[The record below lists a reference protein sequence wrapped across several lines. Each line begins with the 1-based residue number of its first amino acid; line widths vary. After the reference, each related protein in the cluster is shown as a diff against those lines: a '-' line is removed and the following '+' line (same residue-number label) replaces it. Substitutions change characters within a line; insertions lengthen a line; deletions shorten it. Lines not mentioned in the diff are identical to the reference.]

1 MTRFVNITLL
11 LVLFLSLAACTHHT
25 EVEHLQEKEGE
36 KIFFDKFA
44 AVDEQSWQKSD
55 TLFIYIPEQTK
66 PIDTDLL
73 LTVRTTNAYP
83 YRNLQLRVALQE
95 IPNPVRYKRIHTTR
109 GHVFV
114 EDTTVHI
121 RPKHWWMTPKKV
133 YKETFPIVSSDTLVE
148 IVQMAR
154 PVRTDRLD
162 FNIFDALDRT
172 AGKGILHYETHAQ
185 PYTIH
190 LSGCRTYRLAITHTM
205 RDPQLAGIS
214 DIGIRLSKKK
224 E

>member
-1 MTRFVNITLL
+1 MTRFVNIALL
-11 LVLFLSLAACTHHT
+11 LVLFLSLAACTHPT
-25 EVEHLQEKEGE
+25 EMEHLQEKEGE

-55 TLFIYIPEQTK
+55 TLFIYIPVQKK
-66 PIDTDLL
+66 PLDTELSV
-73 LTVRTTNAYP
+73 TVRTTNAYP
-83 YRNLQLRVALQE
+83 YRNLQLRIALQE
-95 IPNPVRYKRIHTTR
+95 IPNPVRYQRIHTTR
-109 GHVFV
+109 RHVFV

-121 RPKHWWMTPKKV
+121 KSKHWWATPKKV
-133 YKETFPIVSSDTLVE
+133 YKETFPIASSDTLVE

-154 PVRTDRLD
+154 PVRTDRID
-162 FNIFDALDRT
+162 FNIFDAYDRT

-190 LSGCRTYRLAITHTM
+190 LGGCRTYRLAITHTM
-205 RDPQLAGIS
+205 RDLHLAGIS
-214 DIGIRLSKKK
+214 GIGIRLSKKS